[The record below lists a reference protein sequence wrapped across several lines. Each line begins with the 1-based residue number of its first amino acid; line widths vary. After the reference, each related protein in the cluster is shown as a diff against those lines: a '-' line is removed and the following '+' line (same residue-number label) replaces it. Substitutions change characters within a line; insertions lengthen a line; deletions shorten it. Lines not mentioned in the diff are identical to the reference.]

1 MASKFAEIYVLLG
14 LKKDGFDKGVK
25 STKSSMKD
33 MGKSFAIA
41 TAAIAATG
49 YAIYATGKKIYEV
62 GKRGAIVTQTAD
74 SFEYLSEKIGLAPD
88 ILEQLQKESKGTI
101 SDFKLMSSTATLL
114 AGTSDRLGKA
124 LGDTTPQLMKIAKAA
139 NKLNPALGTTNFMYE
154 SIARGIKRASP
165 LILDNLGIVIKIGD
179 ANETMAK
186 QLGKSVDALT
196 AEDKQMALLN
206 ATLEAGDKLIAQV
219 GGTTDAAT
227 DSFEQAEA
235 EVQNLKDGLKELVF
249 EGIQPT
255 VSGFAALVASA
266 NDRQDSFAALDDAL
280 RDGLVTQEEYNRF
293 QWQIIDGYIKSDEVV
308 RQLAIREKNYENQLW
323 ETEGALRGHAI
334 ATDLMAKAAEDAL
347 DPTLDLED
355 AERQLGKAAAGA
367 KGAIEGLT
375 GVLQNEYKKAL
386 EAASNSVYELERMKL
401 VLKLGTEDLTQSEI
415 EHSLNMLD
423 SIDRMETLTQA
434 VEDDKVS
441 QQDLRLAL
449 ADGLVTLDEYN
460 SMMGIVETKT
470 GDATSAFIE
479 AEKKAYKLGETLED
493 ITSKE
498 WNLYFNI
505 HVKGKIPNMPV
516 KGEGAIG
523 FAKGGSFTVPGGF
536 PNDSFYFPM
545 ALTSG
550 EHVEVTPKGKQQRQQ
565 PSEGESVIIN
575 INNPVINRDMDIDDM
590 ARQVAEVYVTR
601 MQ

>member
-14 LKKDGFDKGVK
+14 LKKEGFDKGVK

-33 MGKSFAIA
+33 MGKSFAVA

-101 SDFKLMSSTATLL
+101 SDFKLMSDTATLL
-114 AGTSDRLGKA
+114 AGTSDELGKA
-124 LGDTTPQLMKIAKAA
+124 LGDATPELMKIAKAA
-139 NKLNPALGTTNFMYE
+139 NKLNPALGTTNHMYN
-154 SIARGIKRASP
+154 SIALGIKRASP
-165 LILDNLGIVIKIGD
+165 LILDNLGLTIKIGD

-186 QLGKSVDALT
+186 QLGKSVEALT
-196 AEDKQMALLN
+196 AEEKQMALLN
-206 ATLEAGDKLIAQV
+206 ATLEAGDKLLAQV
-219 GGTTDAAT
+219 GGTTDAAA
-227 DSFEQAEA
+227 DSFEIAEA
-235 EVQNLKDGLKELVF
+235 QVQNLKDGMTELVY

-255 VSGFAALVASA
+255 VSWFAKGVQAMNDNRDA
-266 NDRQDSFAALDDAL
+266 NIELKRAVEA
-280 RDGLVTQEEYNRF
+280 GLITQEESNRL
-293 QWQIIDGYIKSDEVV
+293 QWQLIDGWINSEEVL
-308 RQLAIREKNYENQLW
+308 RQVAIRQKNYETQLW
-323 ETEGALRGHAI
+323 KTEGALRGHAI

-401 VLKLGTEDLTQSEI
+401 VLKLGTEDLSKAEI

-434 VEDDKVS
+434 VEDDIVS

-460 SMMGIVETKT
+460 EMMGIVETKT
-470 GDATSAFIE
+470 GDAGEAMRKAEEKAF
-479 AEKKAYKLGETLED
+479 KLGETLAD

-498 WNLYFNI
+498 WDLYFNI
-505 HVKGKIPNMPV
+505 HVKGKIPNIPG
-516 KGEGAIG
+516 KGEGGIP
-523 FAKGGSFTVPGGF
+523 FAKGGSFTVPGGY
-536 PNDSFYFPM
+536 PNDSFLIPM

-550 EHVEVTPKGKQQRQQ
+550 EHVEVTPKGKQQKNDGD
-565 PSEGESVIIN
+565 PVIIN
-575 INNPVINRDMDIDDM
+575 IYNPVINSEIDIDDM